1 MLHCSL
7 PVSAAAKLLQRQF
20 AKEEVLA
27 WKFEVV
33 RRRDQ
38 LAKAEAEAQASLAGD
53 HQYFTSGPS
62 LSAAQP

>member
-1 MLHCSL
+1 VPHAHVTRLTPVCCPVLHCSL

-20 AKEEVLA
+20 GKEEVLA

-38 LAKAEAEAQASLAGD
+38 LAKAEAEAQASLTE
-53 HQYFTSGPS
+53 H
-62 LSAAQP
+62 